1 MAQNSGDI
9 TQDEIM
15 MEIRCFIAVNL
26 PDETRQALESMI
38 AELKKTGADVKW
50 VNAGNIHLTLK
61 FLGNTDA
68 SLIPAMTDALSKK
81 LSLHHAFYIT
91 IADVG
96 CFPSEKRP
104 RVIWVG
110 IKDSEILANIQK
122 DVDDV
127 LTGFG
132 FATEVRSFTPH
143 LTVGRVRSMKKISE
157 LMNRFADFRR
167 SDFGRVEVSAIHIM
181 KSELKPAGAEYSS
194 LGRIPLKN
202 REE

>member
-1 MAQNSGDI
+1 
-9 TQDEIM
+9 M
-15 MEIRCFIAVNL
+15 MDIRCFIAVNL
-26 PDETRQALESMI
+26 PDETRNALGSVI
-38 AELKKTGADVKW
+38 TELKKTGADVKW

-68 SLIPAMTDALSKK
+68 SLIPALADALSKK
-81 LSLHHAFYIT
+81 LSLYHAFYIT
-91 IADVG
+91 IAGVG

-110 IKDSEILANIQK
+110 MKDSEVLANIQK
-122 DVDDV
+122 DVDAV

-132 FATEVRSFTPH
+132 FAPEVRSFSPH
-143 LTVGRVRSMKKISE
+143 LTIGRVRSLKKIAE
-157 LMNRFADFRR
+157 LMTRIADFRM
-167 SDFGRVEVSAIHIM
+167 SDLGRVEVSAVHIM

-194 LGRIPLKN
+194 LGRIPLRN

>member
-1 MAQNSGDI
+1 VI
-9 TQDEIM
+9 T
-15 MEIRCFIAVNL
+15 
-26 PDETRQALESMI
+26 
-38 AELKKTGADVKW
+38 ELKKTGADVKW

-68 SLIPAMTDALSKK
+68 SLIPALADALSKK
-81 LSLHHAFYIT
+81 LSLYHAFYIT
-91 IADVG
+91 IAGVG

-110 IKDSEILANIQK
+110 MKDSEVLANIQK
-122 DVDDV
+122 DVDAV

-132 FATEVRSFTPH
+132 FAPEVRSFSPH
-143 LTVGRVRSMKKISE
+143 LTIGRVRSLKKIAE
-157 LMNRFADFRR
+157 LMTRIADFRM
-167 SDFGRVEVSAIHIM
+167 SDLGRVEVSAVHIM

-194 LGRIPLKN
+194 LVRIPLRN

>member
-1 MAQNSGDI
+1 
-9 TQDEIM
+9 M
-15 MEIRCFIAVNL
+15 MDIRCFIAVNL
-26 PDETRQALESMI
+26 PDETRNALGSVI
-38 AELKKTGADVKW
+38 TELKKTGADVKW

-68 SLIPAMTDALSKK
+68 SLIPALADALSKK
-81 LSLHHAFYIT
+81 LSLYHAFYIT
-91 IADVG
+91 IAGVG

-110 IKDSEILANIQK
+110 MKDSEVLANIQK
-122 DVDDV
+122 DVDAV

-132 FATEVRSFTPH
+132 FAPEVRSFSPH
-143 LTVGRVRSMKKISE
+143 LTIGRVRSLKKIAE
-157 LMNRFADFRR
+157 LMTRIADFRM
-167 SDFGRVEVSAIHIM
+167 SDLGRVEVSAVHIM

-194 LGRIPLKN
+194 LVRIPLRN

>member
-1 MAQNSGDI
+1 MMA
-9 TQDEIM
+9 
-15 MEIRCFIAVNL
+15 IRCFIAVNL
-26 PDETRQALESMI
+26 PDETRNALGSVI
-38 AELKKTGADVKW
+38 TELKKTGADVKW

-68 SLIPAMTDALSKK
+68 SLIPALADALSKK
-81 LSLHHAFYIT
+81 LSLYHAFYIT
-91 IADVG
+91 IAGVG

-110 IKDSEILANIQK
+110 MKDSEVLANIQK
-122 DVDDV
+122 DVDAV

-132 FATEVRSFTPH
+132 FAPEVRSFSPH
-143 LTVGRVRSMKKISE
+143 LTIGRVRSLKKIAE
-157 LMNRFADFRR
+157 LMTRIADFRM
-167 SDFGRVEVSAIHIM
+167 SDLGRVEVSAVHIM

-194 LGRIPLKN
+194 LVRIPLRN

>member
-1 MAQNSGDI
+1 
-9 TQDEIM
+9 M
-15 MEIRCFIAVNL
+15 MDIRCFIAVNL
-26 PDETRQALESMI
+26 PDETRNALGSVI
-38 AELKKTGADVKW
+38 TELKKTGADVKW

-68 SLIPAMTDALSKK
+68 SLIPALTDALSKK
-81 LSLHHAFYIT
+81 LSLYHAFYIT
-91 IADVG
+91 IAGVG

-110 IKDSEILANIQK
+110 MKDSEVLANIQK
-122 DVDDV
+122 DVDAV

-132 FATEVRSFTPH
+132 FAPEVRSFSPH
-143 LTVGRVRSMKKISE
+143 LTIGRVRSLKKIAE
-157 LMNRFADFRR
+157 LMTRIADFRM
-167 SDFGRVEVSAIHIM
+167 SDLGRVEVSAVHIM

-194 LGRIPLKN
+194 LVRIPLRN

>member
-1 MAQNSGDI
+1 
-9 TQDEIM
+9 M
-15 MEIRCFIAVNL
+15 MDIRCFIAVNL
-26 PDETRQALESMI
+26 PDETRNALGSVI
-38 AELKKTGADVKW
+38 TELKKTGADVKW

-68 SLIPAMTDALSKK
+68 SLIPALADALCKK
-81 LSLHHAFYIT
+81 LSLYNPFYIT

-104 RVIWVG
+104 RVIWAG
-110 IKDSEILANIQK
+110 IKDSEVLVNIHK
-122 DVDDV
+122 DVDAV

-132 FATEVRSFTPH
+132 FAPEVRSFSPH
-143 LTVGRVRSMKKISE
+143 LTIGRVRSMKKIAE
-157 LMNRFADFRR
+157 LMARFADFRR

-181 KSELKPAGAEYSS
+181 KSELKPAGAEYNS
-194 LGRIPLKN
+194 LGRIPLEN